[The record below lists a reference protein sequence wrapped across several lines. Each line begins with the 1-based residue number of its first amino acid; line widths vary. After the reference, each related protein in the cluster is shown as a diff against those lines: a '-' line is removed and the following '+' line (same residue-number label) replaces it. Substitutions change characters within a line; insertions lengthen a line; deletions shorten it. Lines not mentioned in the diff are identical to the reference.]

1 MSEKPMNKTR
11 RSSLKLMLGGLA
23 AIPVVAQVRV
33 AHADEPVSETDPMA
47 VALKYVADATKAD
60 RADKAGVA
68 GADQFCHNCMQ
79 VKADS
84 GEWRG
89 CNLFPGKLV
98 NENGW
103 CSAWVKKA

>member
-1 MSEKPMNKTR
+1 MSEKSVDKSR
-11 RSSLKLMLGGLA
+11 RGSLKLMLGGLA
-23 AIPVVAQVRV
+23 AIPVVTQVRV
-33 AHADEPVSETDPMA
+33 AHAEEQVSESDPMA
-47 VALKYVADATKAD
+47 VALKYVHDASQAE

-68 GADQFCHNCMQ
+68 GADQFCKNCMQ
-79 VKADS
+79 IKADS

-98 NENGW
+98 AENGW